1 MNNLLPIVLVL
12 ILVIC
17 YCSYSNNDNKS
28 GKSKDSNSL
37 VICLLLV
44 AVVVFFVL
52 SDMKN
57 KEDGFSNLY
66 KYRKDSKIPK
76 CGGLKQNRGNYPLYG
91 SVNLHS
97 PVGSPHQLTEDPAS
111 YSFPSVDGRKGSP
124 RHLFQFANNQCH
136 VDCCPGVYSC
146 DKGCICQT
154 PEQIARVNSR
164 GGNKSYENSL
174 LI

>member
-1 MNNLLPIVLVL
+1 MNNLLPILLVL

-28 GKSKDSNSL
+28 GKSKDNNSL

-66 KYRKDSKIPK
+66 KYRKNSEIPK
-76 CGGLKQNRGNYPLYG
+76 CRGLKQNRGNYPLYG

-111 YSFPSVDGRKGSP
+111 YSFPSVDGRRGSP
-124 RHLFQFANNQCH
+124 RHLFQFANNQSSF
-136 VDCCPGVYSC
+136 DCCPSIYST
-146 DKGCICQT
+146 DKGCVCQT
-154 PEQIARVNSR
+154 PEQIARVSSR

-174 LI
+174 QI